1 MLHAKMI
8 NKNKILSEEE
18 TVEIVLDNKKI
29 DELISRLEKLKEEK
43 SHIHFE
49 INKNQ
54 HMLIHHESDELL

>member
-1 MLHAKMI
+1 MTE
-8 NKNKILSEEE
+8 KNKIISSDEE

-29 DELISRLEKLKEEK
+29 DELISQLEKLKDEK

-54 HMLIHHESDELL
+54 HMLIHHEEDEFL